1 MYSRNSEDNT
11 TKYPDIVAS
20 IPKLVKPGVRGLVLD
35 CEAVA
40 YDRTLGKLLPFQV
53 GWLVSSLAR
62 CPGCPCAARGGAA
75 HRF

>member
-1 MYSRNSEDNT
+1 VKVYSRNSEDNT

-20 IPKLVKPGVRGLVLD
+20 IPKLVKPGVTGLVLD

-53 GWLVSSLAR
+53 SKDVKPRDRVPA
-62 CPGCPCAARGGAA
+62 
-75 HRF
+75 